1 MESLFNP
8 RAVAVIGVSEKPG
21 SLGTAVLRNLVR
33 TGYAGRIVPVHP
45 RLETIE
51 GLPCVAAIADLP
63 NGVDTAFLSLPA
75 GVTVEAVEQL
85 AAAGVSN
92 VIVGASGYAEGGDDE
107 GIALQLALGAAG
119 ARCGIRIVGPN
130 CNGIYS
136 GTHRVSIG
144 FNSGHERVHRSG
156 GLAILSHSG
165 ALFDLMAR
173 RLDALGAG
181 LSMFV
186 SVGNEVLC
194 DVLDYLEHAI
204 DDPATRAVAL
214 LLDAVPSAD
223 RFRELAWRARSAGK
237 PIVVL
242 KLGQSELGGAAA
254 TAHSS
259 RLVGDADA
267 YAAFFDSCGV
277 PTVGTLEGLITAGVL
292 LDRHGY
298 RDGGMV
304 AFSTS
309 GAGASLMA
317 DMADRHAINLPPY
330 EEATLDALG
339 EHLRYG
345 RLLNPTDIGSLKGMA
360 AIDDVLDRTL
370 GEDGVGVFAGLVHTM
385 PGASRERFVNALG
398 RASAAHDVPVVMIS
412 PGGLPDD
419 VAEAYRAIGAMVLSE
434 TDCAFEAIAAM
445 LGGTAQAAAAL
456 PQPSEALAPLR
467 SGRMLTEP
475 ESLALLARFGV
486 AIAETREVGSAE
498 DAMTAASE
506 IGFPVALKG
515 VVQGV
520 AHKSEAGLI
529 RLGLEDMAAVGAAFA
544 SMNTPR
550 VIVQAM
556 RRGDIEAMVGVTR
569 SADVGLVLVAG
580 LGGVFVEALRQTV
593 SWALP
598 VDRASVARRL
608 DASPL
613 GRVLLSTRWRHPGSR
628 DALIDAIMSVQELAL
643 QAGSLIEAAEINPL
657 VIGAD
662 GAIAVDGLVIP
673 AQPSLDIAA

>member
-1 MESLFNP
+1 MDSLFNP

-33 TGYAGRIVPVHP
+33 TGYAGRIIPVHP
-45 RLETIE
+45 RLDMIE
-51 GLPCVAAIADLP
+51 GLACTSSIADLP
-63 NGVDTAFLSLPA
+63 GDVDTAFLALPA
-75 GVTVEAVEQL
+75 GVTVEAVEAL

-92 VIVGASGYAEGGDDE
+92 VIVGSSGYAEGGDAE
-107 GIALQLALGAAG
+107 GIALQDALGAVG
-119 ARCGIRIVGPN
+119 DRTGIRIVGPN

-144 FNSGHERVHRSG
+144 FNSGHERVHASG
-156 GLAILSHSG
+156 GLALLSHSG

-186 SVGNEVLC
+186 SVGNEVRC
-194 DVLDYLEHAI
+194 DVLDYLAHAI

-214 LLDAVPSAD
+214 LLDAIPSAD
-223 RFRELAWRARSAGK
+223 RFRSLAERARAAGK

-277 PTVGTLEGLITAGVL
+277 PTVSTIEGLVTAGVL

-298 RDGGMV
+298 REGGMV

-317 DMADRHAINLPPY
+317 DMADRHGIALPPY
-330 EEATLDALG
+330 SEATLAALTD
-339 EHLRYG
+339 HLRYG

-370 GEDGVGVFAGLVHTM
+370 GEDGVAVFAGLVHTM
-385 PGASRERFVNALG
+385 PGPSRERFVKALG
-398 RASAAHDVPVVMIS
+398 RASEAYDIPVVMIS

-419 VAEAYRAIGAMVLSE
+419 AAEAYRSIGATVLSE
-434 TDCAFEAIAAM
+434 TDCAFEAVAAL
-445 LGGTAQAAAAL
+445 LGGRAQAATATS
-456 PQPSEALAPLR
+456 QPSAALAPLQ

-475 ESLALLARFGV
+475 ESLALLAEFGV
-486 AIAETREVGSAE
+486 AIAETREAASAE
-498 DAMTAASE
+498 EAMAAARA

-529 RLGLEDMAAVGAAFA
+529 RLGLADAAAVSDAFA
-544 SMNTPR
+544 SMKTPR

-613 GRVLLSTRWRHPGSR
+613 GRVLLSARWRHAGSR
-628 DALIDAIMSVQELAL
+628 DALIDAIMSVQEFAL

-673 AQPSLDIAA
+673 ARPSLDIAA